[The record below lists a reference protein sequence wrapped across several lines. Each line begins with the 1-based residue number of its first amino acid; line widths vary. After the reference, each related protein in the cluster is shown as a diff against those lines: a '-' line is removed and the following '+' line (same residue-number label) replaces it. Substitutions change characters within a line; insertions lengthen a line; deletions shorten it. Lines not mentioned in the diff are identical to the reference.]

1 MSFSASRRS
10 WVKTRDTGLEGKLKK
25 SVSAVVFL
33 LLAAAFVAL
42 IVPRMLQVHDLQQRS
57 DDLEKQLRELK
68 KQNDAFEGELRL
80 LRDDPVYLEKVAR
93 RQLNKA
99 KEGEIVYK
107 VVREG
112 QSTQR

>member
-1 MSFSASRRS
+1 M
-10 WVKTRDTGLEGKLKK
+10 EGKLKK

-33 LLAAAFVAL
+33 LLLAAFVVL
-42 IVPRMLQVHDLQQRS
+42 LLPRMLQVRKLRERS

-68 KQNDAFEGELRL
+68 KQNDALEGELRL

-112 QSTQR
+112 QNAQR